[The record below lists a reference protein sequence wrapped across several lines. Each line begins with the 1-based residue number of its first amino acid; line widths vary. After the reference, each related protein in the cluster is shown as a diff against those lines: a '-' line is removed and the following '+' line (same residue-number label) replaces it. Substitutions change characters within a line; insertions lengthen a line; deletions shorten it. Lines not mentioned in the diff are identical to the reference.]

1 MKNIVPQKLK
11 QGDEVR
17 IIAPSTGIKIIGADC
32 RQIAKERF
40 EAMGLKVSFGRYT
53 TDENFDMMGSSAAEK
68 RVADIMEAFQD
79 QEVKAIFTIIGG
91 FNSNQVLS
99 LLDYEVI
106 KQNPKILC
114 GFSDITALLNGIRAK
129 TGLIVFY
136 GPHYSSIGMKKG
148 CEYTLDCFQKV
159 LFGGACNIKASETW
173 SDDLWF
179 LDQENRQMI
188 QNEGWWVIHEGEAK
202 GELAG
207 GNLGTLLLLNG
218 TPYQPI
224 WEKETVLAVEDCF
237 TAAAA
242 DAKYFLRQLQAL
254 TQREDFKNVK
264 AVLIGRFQKESNISR
279 ELLTHIVNRIT
290 ELKNIPVIA
299 NLDFGHTT
307 PIATLPLGGEAV
319 VQNGIV
325 KVSW

>member
-1 MKNIVPQKLK
+1 MPEKLK
-11 QGDEVR
+11 KGDEIR

-40 EAMGLKVSFGRYT
+40 EALGLKVSFGHNT
-53 TDENFDMMGSSAAEK
+53 VDENFDMMGSFSAELRA
-68 RVADIMEAFQD
+68 ADVMEAFQD
-79 QEVKAIFTIIGG
+79 KNVKAIFTIIGG

-114 GFSDITALLNGIRAK
+114 GFSDITALLDGIRAK
-129 TGLIVFY
+129 TGLVVFY

-148 CEYTLDCFQKV
+148 CEYTLDCLQKV
-159 LFGGACNIKASETW
+159 LFDGSCDIKASQEW

-188 QNEGWWVIHEGEAK
+188 QNEGWWDIHEGEAK

-218 TPYQPI
+218 TPYQPK

-242 DAKYFLRQLQAL
+242 DAKYLLRQLQAL

-264 AVLIGRFQKESNISR
+264 AVLIGRFQKESKVTR
-279 ELLTHIVNRIT
+279 ELLTYIVDRIV
-290 ELKNIPVIA
+290 ELRNIPVIA

-307 PIATLPLGGEAV
+307 PIATLPMGGEV
-319 VQNGIV
+319 IVQKDIV

>member
-1 MKNIVPQKLK
+1 MPEKLK
-11 QGDEVR
+11 KGDEIR

-40 EAMGLKVSFGRYT
+40 EALGLKVSFGHNT
-53 TDENFDMMGSSAAEK
+53 VDENFDMMGSFSAELRA
-68 RVADIMEAFQD
+68 ADVMEAFQD
-79 QEVKAIFTIIGG
+79 KNVKAIFTIIGG

-114 GFSDITALLNGIRAK
+114 GFSDITALLDGIRAK
-129 TGLIVFY
+129 TGLVVFY

-148 CEYTLDCFQKV
+148 CEYTLDCLQKV
-159 LFGGACNIKASETW
+159 LFDGSCDIKASQEW

-188 QNEGWWVIHEGEAK
+188 QNEGWWAIHEGEAK

-218 TPYQPI
+218 TPYQPK

-264 AVLIGRFQKESNISR
+264 AVLIGRFQKESKVTR
-279 ELLTHIVNRIT
+279 ELLTHIVDRIV
-290 ELKNIPVIA
+290 ELRNIPVIA

-307 PIATLPLGGEAV
+307 PIATLPMGGEV
-319 VQNGIV
+319 IVQKDIV